1 MIAPLGQ
8 MDAETAET
16 RRRLQL
22 ARRLV
27 ASTFFRHRRE
37 PTKDTPPI
45 SALAAWAFTAWV
57 VIVTGIYF
65 ATMLGL
71 L

>member
-1 MIAPLGQ
+1 MIAPLEQ
-8 MDAETAET
+8 VDAETAET
-16 RRRLQL
+16 HRRLRL

-27 ASTFFRHRRE
+27 ASTFFRHRPE
-37 PTKDTPPI
+37 PIENAPPI
-45 SALAAWAFTAWV
+45 SAWRAWGFAAWV
-57 VIVTGIYF
+57 VIVTGVYF